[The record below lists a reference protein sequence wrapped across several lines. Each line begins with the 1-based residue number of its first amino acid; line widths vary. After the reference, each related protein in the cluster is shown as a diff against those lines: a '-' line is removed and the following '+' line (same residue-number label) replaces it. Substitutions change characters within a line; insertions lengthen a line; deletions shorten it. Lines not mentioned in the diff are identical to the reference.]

1 MGSVYSGG
9 GEQWLIRGQC
19 FDAQPAQAHA
29 ESCDHQHP
37 VLEAAVQTWIR
48 EPTRVMRLLPRHG
61 NDRQADAATAIM
73 QGSRP
78 VPFASRFGFTI
89 LELMISIGIFAM
101 VLTAIYMTW
110 VAILKGSQ
118 AGLKA
123 AAEVQRSRI
132 ALRTLE
138 DAFSGTEYFMA
149 NMRYYLFFADTS
161 GDFASVSL
169 ATRVPDGFL
178 GAQQTKLMNQ
188 NVRRVSFFTRPTA
201 DGMRELMM
209 TEVPILAATNNG
221 YEAYTVRLAKGV
233 THFQLAFFD
242 PQKGEWLDE
251 WKQTNQLPKVV
262 QIALGLG
269 HKEGNVAKPDDVAYS
284 LIALPSVGVG
294 PDVQGGPARG
304 VPGADQDRKSVV

>member
-1 MGSVYSGG
+1 MRVLRQVSKCASPSSSKSSGAA
-9 GEQWLIRGQC
+9 RR
-19 FDAQPAQAHA
+19 PAPFS
-29 ESCDHQHP
+29 SC
-37 VLEAAVQTWIR
+37 LA
-48 EPTRVMRLLPRHG
+48 
-61 NDRQADAATAIM
+61 
-73 QGSRP
+73 
-78 VPFASRFGFTI
+78 FTI
-89 LELMISIGIFAM
+89 LELMLSIGIFAM
-101 VLTAIYMTW
+101 ILTAIYMTW
-110 VAILKGSQ
+110 ISILKGSQ

-132 ALRTLE
+132 AMRTLE
-138 DAFSGTEYFMA
+138 DAFNGTEYFVA
-149 NMRYYLFFADTS
+149 NMKYYMFFADTS
-161 GDFASVSL
+161 GDFAEVSL

-188 NVRRVSFFTRPTA
+188 NVRRVSFFTRPTS

-284 LIALPSVGVG
+284 LIAMPSVGVG
-294 PDVQGGPARG
+294 PDVQGSLPRG
-304 VPGADQDRKSVV
+304 LQGADQPPGTQPPGSQPPGSLSPGPKPLRP